1 MASSTYM
8 RGFAMLTGALVLWTA
23 SSVVVQMIFG
33 STGHFRKPLFVTLF
47 NAAMSIPL
55 LLPICTNTKQGVKKM
70 ASVLPASSTVGSL
83 WLCSQIIFNL
93 SLLHTSV
100 ATNTVLSSTTAIF
113 TFIFSL
119 VILQDPFRR
128 RSFFAVMLSFSGCV
142 VVSTQTPENT
152 AEGAVTNSYLGDAL
166 ALASAAM
173 FACAS
178 VLLSK
183 VAPEDME
190 VNVYMGVN
198 GLFALTVA
206 PCLLYAA
213 NAGGV
218 EVYEAP
224 EGRTVVA
231 LAANAFVGCVVANF
245 LYTSALMLLPPLL
258 ANVYM
263 CLSIPMSAL
272 VDEIVL
278 SQHRFSSIW
287 MIGATIVCMSV
298 ALAAFDTDD
307 DPTMLELRKDAN
319 QDELESLV
327 GNIGDH
333 DELDD

>member
-1 MASSTYM
+1 
-8 RGFAMLTGALVLWTA
+8 MLTGALVLWTV

-33 STGHFRKPLFVTLF
+33 GTGHFRKPLFVTLF
-47 NAAMSIPL
+47 NAVMSIPL
-55 LLPICTNTKQGVKKM
+55 LLPLCTNTKQGVEKM

-100 ATNTVLSSTTAIF
+100 ATNTVLSSTTSIF
-113 TFIFSL
+113 TFLFSL
-119 VILQDPFRR
+119 IILQDPFRR
-128 RSFFAVMLSFSGCV
+128 RSFFAAILSFSGCV
-142 VVSTQTPENT
+142 VVSTQTPVNT
-152 AEGAVTNSYLGDAL
+152 AEGAITNSYLGDGL

-178 VLLSK
+178 VLLGK
-183 VAPEDME
+183 VAPDGME

-198 GLFALTVA
+198 GLFALIFA

-213 NAGGV
+213 HAGGV
-218 EVYEAP
+218 EKYEAP
-224 EGRTVVA
+224 EWGTVVA
-231 LAANAFVGCVVANF
+231 LAANAFLGCALANF

-272 VDEIVL
+272 IDEIVL
-278 SQHRFSSIW
+278 SQHQFSSIW
-287 MIGATIVCMSV
+287 MVGAAIVCMSV

-307 DPTMLELRKDAN
+307 EPTRLELRRDAK
-319 QDELESLV
+319 QEELESLI
-327 GNIGDH
+327 GNIGDRDEH
-333 DELDD
+333 DD